1 VSRVR
6 PEAPDARLLVTRT
19 HTLTHS
25 HTYTLTHTLSCL
37 PACLQWSRPL
47 VLTPPLVFQ
56 IPSASH
62 RPHGRPTSLIHSL
75 THSTGLQGL
84 HSAEHR
90 SMDPRSHSST
100 QQSSSSSSSSSH
112 GQGFTQQK
120 PMEQHKQMRHST
132 ATKPVQTAH
141 RSAEQRAGGTWK
153 CAHAVWSRGMK
164 TSTPVPSDLL
174 GTHISVSIYCIFI
187 VYFITYLCRRCL

>member
-1 VSRVR
+1 MTCDSH
-6 PEAPDARLLVTRT
+6 T
-19 HTLTHS
+19 HSTLTHYS
-25 HTYTLTHTLSCL
+25 HTLSPACL
-37 PACLQWSRPL
+37 PACSVVVTPSRAHSSARISNS
-47 VLTPPLVFQ
+47 VSVA
-56 IPSASH
+56 PST
-62 RPHGRPTSLIHSL
+62 RPTSLIHSL